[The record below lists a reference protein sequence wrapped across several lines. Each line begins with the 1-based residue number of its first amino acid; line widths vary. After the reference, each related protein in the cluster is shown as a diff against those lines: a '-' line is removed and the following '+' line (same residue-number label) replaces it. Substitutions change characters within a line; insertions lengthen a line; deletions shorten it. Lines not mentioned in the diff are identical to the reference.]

1 MAIING
7 DNLDNVLTGTNLAD
21 TINGFD
27 GHDVLIGLDG
37 NDILNG
43 GLGDDELFG
52 QAGNDLLNGGAGADI
67 MNGGAGNDIYIVDN
81 AADVVTEL
89 AGGGTDR
96 IQSSISLSL
105 NVSGRFDVENLTLT
119 GSSAI
124 NGFDNALSNV
134 LTGNNA
140 VNTLTARAGNDTLF
154 GLGGDDFLSG
164 GTGSDSLNGG
174 TGADAMSGEAGN
186 DNYVVDNVGDTV
198 IEASGGGTDKILSSI
213 SLNLS
218 VGALL
223 NVENL
228 TLTGASALNG
238 TANGSSNV
246 LVGNNADN
254 ALAGLGGSDQISGL
268 GGNDSLDGGVG
279 NDTLNG
285 GAGNDTIITGTGTD
299 RVVFNTALG
308 AGNVDLVQDFSHT
321 FDTFLLDDAIFT
333 ALAPGVL
340 PAAAFVIGAAAA
352 DADDRIIYDSA
363 SGALSYDA
371 DGAGGAAQTQFAQL
385 ATGLPLTNDDFL
397 VI

>member
-7 DNLDNVLTGTNLAD
+7 DNQDNVLTGTNLAD

-124 NGFDNALSNV
+124 NGFDNSLSNV

-154 GLGGDDFLSG
+154 GMGGDDFLSG

-198 IEASGGGTDKILSSI
+198 IEASGGGADRILSSI

-238 TANGSSNV
+238 TGNTSSNA

-254 ALAGLGGSDQISGL
+254 VLAGLGCSDQISGL
-268 GGNDSLDGGVG
+268 GGNDSLDGGIG

-285 GAGNDTIITGTGTD
+285 GVGNDSIITGTGTD
-299 RVVFNTALG
+299 RVVFNTAIG
-308 AGNVDLVQDFSHT
+308 ADIDQVQDFSHT
-321 FDTFLLDDAIFT
+321 FDTFVLENAIFT

-340 PAAAFVIGAAAA
+340 PAAAFVIGAAATTA
-352 DADDRIIYDSA
+352 DQHIIYDSA

-371 DGAGGAAQTQFAQL
+371 DGVGGAAQTQFAQL
-385 ATGLPLTNDDFL
+385 TSGLPLANNDFL

>member
-1 MAIING
+1 MAFING
-7 DNLDNVLTGTNLAD
+7 DNQDNVLTGTNLAD
-21 TINGFD
+21 TINGFG
-27 GHDVLIGLDG
+27 GHDVLVGLAG

-52 QAGNDLLNGGAGADI
+52 QAGNDFLNGGAGADI
-67 MNGGAGNDIYIVDN
+67 MNGGAGNDVYIVDN
-81 AADVVTEL
+81 AGDVVTEIS
-89 AGGGTDR
+89 GGGTDR

-134 LTGNNA
+134 LIGNNA
-140 VNTLTARAGNDTLF
+140 TNNLTARAGNDSLF
-154 GLGGDDFLSG
+154 GMGGDDFLVG

-174 TGADAMSGEAGN
+174 TGADGMSGEAGN
-186 DNYVVDNVGDTV
+186 DNYVVDNVGDV
-198 IEASGGGTDKILSSI
+198 VVEASGGGVDKILSSI

-238 TANGSSNV
+238 TGNGSSNV

-254 ALAGLGGSDQISGL
+254 VLAGLGGSDQISGL
-268 GGNDSLDGGVG
+268 GGNDSIDGGTG

-285 GAGNDTIITGTGTD
+285 GAGNDTIITGAGTD
-299 RVVFNTALG
+299 RVVFNTAIG
-308 AGNVDLVQDFSHT
+308 ADIDQVQDFSHT
-321 FDTFLLDDAIFT
+321 FDTFLLDNAIFT
-333 ALAPGVL
+333 ALAPGAL
-340 PAAAFVIGAAAA
+340 PAAAFFIGAAATTA
-352 DADDRIIYDSA
+352 DQHIIYDSA

-371 DGAGGAAQTQFAQL
+371 DGVGGAAQTQFAQL
-385 ATGLPLTNDDFL
+385 TSGLPLANNDFL